1 MIAGLV
7 STAVLAFTAL
17 LDGQVTMDA
26 LVENALQIEIGGSVT
41 TGHFSADGSYSD
53 SAGESGSWSWDSG
66 QLCLFLGDD
75 VTRCSALPDNKAL
88 GDSWSIETPDGTPVT
103 LTIVA
108 G

>member
-1 MIAGLV
+1 MFAGLV
-7 STAVLAFTAL
+7 STAVLALTAM

-26 LVENALQIEIGGSVT
+26 LVENALQIEIGGNVT

-53 SAGESGSWSWDSG
+53 SAGASGRWSLDGS
-66 QLCLFLGDD
+66 QLCLFLGDE
-75 VTRCSALPDNKAL
+75 VTRCSGLPDDKAL
-88 GDSWSIETPDGTPVT
+88 GDSWSIETPDGAPVT